1 MKKLKLKALG
11 LGAADILSRAQM
23 KNVLG
28 GNESAGKCGTA
39 DNCRDGEA
47 CTNGKVAGTCGLSSH
62 GTKCTC
68 ASAG

>member
-11 LGAADILSRAQM
+11 LGAADILSRSQM

-28 GNESAGKCGTA
+28 GSEPVGKCGTV
-39 DNCRDGEA
+39 DNCSDGA
-47 CTNGKVAGTCGLSSH
+47 CKNGDVSGTCGLSSH